1 MSRKIILASTS
12 PRRKALLEKTGLVFE
27 TVSSD
32 YEEDMALA
40 LPPKELAI
48 HLSFRKAKAV
58 AEKYPDAVIIAADT
72 FVVFQGR
79 VLGKPHTPHKAQAML
94 RMLSGSVHSVIT
106 GFTILEGPEGRRHS
120 DATQTNVY
128 LKKLT
133 DTEIDAYVASGEPLD
148 KAGAYAIQG
157 LGGELIEKIEGDY
170 LSMVGLPVPAVME
183 VLKKF
188 GVF

>member
-1 MSRKIILASTS
+1 MSRKVILASTS
-12 PRRKALLEKTGLVFE
+12 PRRRVLLEKTGLMFE
-27 TVSSD
+27 AISSD
-32 YEEDMALA
+32 YEEDMTLT

-48 HLSFRKAKAV
+48 HLSFGKAKAV
-58 AEKYPDAVIIAADT
+58 VEKYPDAIIIAADT
-72 FVVFQGR
+72 FVVFQDS
-79 VLGKPHTPHKAQAML
+79 VLGKPHTPHNARIML
-94 RMLSGSVHSVIT
+94 RMLSGNAHSVIT
-106 GFTILEGPEGRRHS
+106 GFTILEGPEGRRYS
-120 DATQTNVY
+120 DTTQTNVY
-128 LKKLT
+128 FKKLT